1 MRLRFSIRTLL
12 VAILLAAVG
21 IVVYQQTIG
30 RDPIRRRSNFTWFEN
45 GVGVAERVNTGA
57 WDSHDVIYGPGTH
70 LVLDQSAF
78 DTRTFDGGSSFRAS
92 LQMPKDP
99 KVGDV
104 IDFTPIPK
112 DRVSVTFPS
121 EYSETYTFMLPG
133 EFTAFQFG
141 NPLMDWMPSATESN
155 ARVKVLAITAKT
167 VRIHVKMRAVLPE
180 WGDLELDREFTV
192 NRYSTKPK

>member
-1 MRLRFSIRTLL
+1 MRLRFSTRTLL
-12 VAILLAAVG
+12 IALLLAAIG

-30 RDPIRRRSNFTWFEN
+30 RDPIRRSRDFTWYEN
-45 GVGVAERVNTGA
+45 GVGVAERVHTGA

-70 LVLDQSAF
+70 LTLYESDF
-78 DTRTFDGGSSFRAS
+78 DTRTFDRGGNFRAS

-104 IDFTPIPK
+104 LDFTPIPR
-112 DRVSVTFPS
+112 DRVSVTIPS
-121 EYSETYTFMLPG
+121 EFAETYTFMLPG

-141 NPLMDWMPSATESN
+141 NPRMDWMPSNTESN
-155 ARVKVLAITAKT
+155 ARIKILSMTAST

-180 WGDLELDREFTV
+180 FVDLELDREFTV
-192 NRYSTKPK
+192 ARYSTKPK